1 MASGWCRLLLLLLLC
16 ITCVRCPT
24 STCGQKLRL
33 WPAMEGTWYCD
44 SCPPSKKI
52 FPKTN
57 DGNNRLNC
65 FLCDYDLCTE
75 CCIVAE
81 KQEKR
86 EGHDKMFRNM
96 DANKD
101 GYVDLEEIKAW
112 WTKQDSSKSA
122 MYAMEDLWGMDTNH
136 GGKVSKWEWLN
147 FMGGKVT
154 DKQYRE
160 NIEMGK
166 SALALKNLDMA
177 LCFQGHPLRLGPAT
191 SKWRCNVCKVHSEG
205 GESWRCQEDK
215 RQGGGGSCD
224 YDCCT
229 QCMANQGVSPA
240 KEAVPFLA
248 PIQQASLPVEG
259 WTKKYSGIG
268 DNRTTYW
275 VNKFSGERVYQDPT
289 KDKKSLEQKNQAARD
304 RMALMGASSYT
315 ARSAPP
321 SPPSLP

>member
-96 DANKD
+96 DANND
-101 GYVDLEEIKAW
+101 GYVDLEEEVLTI
-112 WTKQDSSKSA
+112 
-122 MYAMEDLWGMDTNH
+122 
-136 GGKVSKWEWLN
+136 
-147 FMGGKVT
+147 
-154 DKQYRE
+154 
-160 NIEMGK
+160 
-166 SALALKNLDMA
+166 
-177 LCFQGHPLRLGPAT
+177 
-191 SKWRCNVCKVHSEG
+191 
-205 GESWRCQEDK
+205 
-215 RQGGGGSCD
+215 
-224 YDCCT
+224 
-229 QCMANQGVSPA
+229 SPS
-240 KEAVPFLA
+240 
-248 PIQQASLPVEG
+248 I
-259 WTKKYSGIG
+259 
-268 DNRTTYW
+268 
-275 VNKFSGERVYQDPT
+275 
-289 KDKKSLEQKNQAARD
+289 
-304 RMALMGASSYT
+304 
-315 ARSAPP
+315 
-321 SPPSLP
+321 